1 METTTN
7 TEYLIEQ
14 IERDIL
20 IRQSDKC
27 YIPMFKFKKSYG
39 WCFSLPVQT
48 MYLLTINEAKEIVE
62 LSKNEHQ
69 AKGWICEFK
78 IAQIINTSK

>member
-1 METTTN
+1 MATTTN

-27 YIPMFKFKKSYG
+27 YTWMFRHKGSH
-39 WCFSLPVQT
+39 WCFALQIKT
-48 MYLLTINEAKEIVE
+48 MYLMTIDQVKER
-62 LSKNEHQ
+62 LKLH
-69 AKGWICEFK
+69 KK
-78 IAQIINTSK
+78 